1 MSSDRVH
8 DLVVAGFG
16 PAGISLAVAA
26 VDHDEAQPTGLPAL
40 DAVFLERAADSAWQ
54 PNLMLPGTD
63 IQHHFLRD
71 FATPRDPRSRF
82 TFPNYLVSTG
92 RFYPFTLLGGYA
104 SRREWSAYVEWAA
117 REIGRPVEYHREVIE
132 VLPVPEPDG
141 RVRSV
146 EVVSVDPRD
155 DSHHRHRARNVAIS
169 TGHQPHVPEVFRPSL
184 GERVFHAQELLPRL
198 ALLPDGPLRIAVIGA
213 GQSAGEILLHLAA
226 AHPDNQLHA
235 LTRNAGFRMYELGHF
250 SNEVY
255 FPEETDYFYD
265 LDGSQRERV
274 FAGAKATNYAAVD
287 PDVSTA
293 LYQSVYDDRL
303 TGRKRWHIHRRT
315 EVTDVAVR
323 HGSDGTTSGVS
334 LRLTEVNTGA
344 VETIDVDAVVLSTGF
359 TEPRIPSALRPIQE
373 YLLTDGAGDPVV
385 TRSHRVETRDGFEAG
400 VYLNGI
406 TEWRHGISSATSFSV
421 MALKADTIHRDLR
434 TRLAS
439 RAPAVG
445 SPGTHIETP
454 AAEAPAN
461 W

>member
-26 VDHDEAQPTGLPAL
+26 VDHDEAQPTGRPDL

-54 PNLMLPGTD
+54 PNMMLPGTD

-104 SRREWSAYVEWAA
+104 SRREWSAYIEWAA
-117 REIGRPVEYHREVIE
+117 REIRRPVEYHREVVE
-132 VLPVPEPDG
+132 VLPVPDPDG
-141 RVRSV
+141 RIRSV

-155 DSHHRHRARNVAIS
+155 GFHHRHRARNIAIS
-169 TGHQPHVPEVFRPSL
+169 TGHQPYVPELFRPSL

-198 ALLPDGPLRIAVIGA
+198 SLLPDGPLRIAVIGA

-226 AHPDNQLHA
+226 ARPDHQLHA
-235 LTRNAGFRMYELGHF
+235 LIRNAGFRMYELGHF

-255 FPEETDYFYD
+255 FPEETDYFYN
-265 LDGSQRERV
+265 LDDSQRERV

-303 TGRKRWHIHRRT
+303 TGRDRWHIHRRT
-315 EVTDVAVR
+315 EVTEVTVR
-323 HGSDGTTSGVS
+323 HTSDGTPSGVT
-334 LRLTEVNTGA
+334 LRLSEVNTGEA
-344 VETIDVDAVVLSTGF
+344 ETLDVDAVVLSTGF
-359 TEPRIPSALRPIQE
+359 TEPRIPPALRPLQE
-373 YLLTDGAGDPVV
+373 YLRTDDAGDPVV
-385 TRSHRVETRDGFEAG
+385 TRAYRIETRDDFEAG
-400 VYLNGI
+400 VYLNGV

-421 MALKADTIHRDLR
+421 MAVKADTIHRDLR
-434 TRLAS
+434 DRLAS
-439 RAPAVG
+439 
-445 SPGTHIETP
+445 GTSVAGMPVAETP
-454 AAEAPAN
+454 AN
-461 W
+461 R

>member
-1 MSSDRVH
+1 MTWWWP
-8 DLVVAGFG
+8 GFG

-26 VDHDEAQPTGLPAL
+26 VDHDEAQPSGVPDL

-54 PNLMLPGTD
+54 PNMMLPGTD

-104 SRREWSAYVEWAA
+104 CRREWSAYVEWAA
-117 REIGRPVEYHREVIE
+117 RETGRPVEYHREVVE
-132 VLPVPEPDG
+132 VRPVPEPDG

-155 DSHHRHRARNVAIS
+155 GSRHCHRGRNLAIC
-169 TGHQPHVPEVFRPSL
+169 TGHQPHVPELFRAAL

-198 ALLPDGPLRIAVIGA
+198 ALLPDGPLRVAVIGA

-226 AHPDNQLHA
+226 AHPENELHA

-250 SNEVY
+250 SNEAY
-255 FPEETDYFYD
+255 FPQETDYFYG
-265 LDGSQRERV
+265 LNSSRREQV
-274 FAGAKATNYAAVD
+274 FAEARATNYAAVD
-287 PDVSTA
+287 PEVSTA

-303 TGRKRWHIHRRT
+303 TGRNRWHIHRRT
-315 EVTDVAVR
+315 EVTGVTVH
-323 HGSDGTTSGVS
+323 HGPDGRASGVN
-334 LRLTEVNTGA
+334 LQLTEVNTGA
-344 VETIDVDAVVLSTGF
+344 VEALEVDAVALSTGF
-359 TEPRIPSALRPIQE
+359 SEPRIPQVLQHVQE
-373 YLLTDGAGDPVV
+373 YLITDDAGDPAV
-385 TRSHRVETRDGFEAG
+385 TRSYRVETRTDFEAG
-400 VYLNGI
+400 LYLNGV

-421 MALKADTIHRDLR
+421 MAIKADTIHRDLR
-434 TRLAS
+434 TRI
-439 RAPAVG
+439 APRKLLSG
-445 SPGTHIETP
+445 SPGTHIATS
-454 AAEAPAN
+454 AAEAPPT